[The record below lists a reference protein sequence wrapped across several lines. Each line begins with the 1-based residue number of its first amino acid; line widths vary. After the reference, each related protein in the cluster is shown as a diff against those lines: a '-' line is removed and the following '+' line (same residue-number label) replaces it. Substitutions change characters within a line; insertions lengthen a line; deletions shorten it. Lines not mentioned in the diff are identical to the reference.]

1 MVSNSKKVIRYAVV
15 GLGHIA
21 QAAVLPAFAHAT
33 HNSVLTALV
42 SNDTSKLKKLAR
54 YYKVPHLYHYDEYQQ
69 CLTDGHIDAVY
80 IALPNSMHSE
90 YAVRAAEAGIHVLC
104 EKPMAVSTRE
114 CQAMIRT
121 ADAAKVK
128 LMIAY
133 RLHFDE
139 ATLRAND
146 IAQSGQLGSVRL
158 LHAVFTLQ
166 VCDDNIRLR
175 QDLGGGAL
183 FDIGIYCINAARMVF
198 RSNPME
204 VTGYLAQGGDARFT
218 EVDESA
224 VGILRFPEDR
234 LATFACSFG
243 ASERSAYEIIG
254 TKGHLRVDPAYEY
267 EGRLKH
273 VVTIDGAPQTQ
284 LFPSGDQF
292 APQLIY
298 FSDCVLNGKEPEP
311 SGTEGLM
318 DVHILEAIVQSATS
332 GQSVKLDLSEKR
344 QWPSLRQAIHRP
356 PVRKPFLVNVA
367 SSSK

>member
-1 MVSNSKKVIRYAVV
+1 MIRKSKNVIRYAVV

-21 QAAVLPAFAHAT
+21 QTAVLPAFAHAK

-54 YYKVPHLYHYDEYQQ
+54 HYKVPHLYRYDEYRQ

-80 IALPNSMHSE
+80 IALPNSMHCE
-90 YAVRAAEAGIHVLC
+90 YAVRAAEAGVHVLC
-104 EKPMAVSTRE
+104 EKPMAVSARE

-121 ADAAKVK
+121 ADASKVK

-133 RLHFDE
+133 RLHFEE
-139 ATLRAND
+139 ANLRASEM
-146 IAQSGQLGSVRL
+146 AQSGRFGSIRL
-158 LHAVFTLQ
+158 FQSVFTMQ
-166 VCDDNIRLR
+166 VRDDNIRLR

-198 RSNPME
+198 RSNPVE
-204 VTGYLAQGGDARFT
+204 VTGYLVQGDDSRFT

-224 VGILRFPEDR
+224 VGILRFSEDR

-243 ASERSAYEIIG
+243 AADRSAYEIIG

-273 VVTIDGAPQTQ
+273 VVTVDGTAQTR
-284 LFPSGDQF
+284 LFSSGDQF
-292 APQLIY
+292 APQLAY
-298 FSDCVLNGKEPEP
+298 FSDCVLNGREPEP
-311 SGTEGLM
+311 SGVEGFI
-318 DVHILEAIVQSATS
+318 DVQILEAIVHSAAS
-332 GQSVKLDLSEKR
+332 GQSVKLALPETR
-344 QWPSLRQAIHRP
+344 QWPSLRQASHRP
-356 PVRKPFLVNVA
+356 PVRKPFLVKVA
-367 SSSK
+367 SPSK